1 MPQPDRIRGTRPSR
15 KLLRK
20 QGVLWS
26 IVGLG
31 IRLVKDAV
39 VWQILLYRSI
49 SLGLF
54 LFVVIR
60 LRTGETPFGHLRRV
74 GFPAVTAGL
83 SLVAAYS
90 GTIYAIKATS
100 FAHAMLL
107 FAKALAWQR
116 FWSGSFLRNLVAD
129 RCDHDRRQNRRR
141 SPEGQSGRVGVRVW
155 VRGFHRGAAFGKIR
169 RYAAIGI
176 PLRA

>member
-1 MPQPDRIRGTRPSR
+1 MPQPDRIKGTRPSR

-20 QGVLWS
+20 QGVSWS
-26 IVGLG
+26 TVGLG
-31 IRLVKDAV
+31 IRLAKDAV

-54 LFVVIR
+54 LFVVAQ
-60 LRTGETPFGHLRRV
+60 LRTGETPFAHLRRV

-83 SLVAAYS
+83 SLVAAYP
-90 GTIYAIKATS
+90 GTICAIKATS
-100 FAHAMLL
+100 VAHAILL
-107 FAKALAWQR
+107 FAKAPAWQR
-116 FWSGSFLRNLVAD
+116 FWSGSFLRNVVAG
-129 RCDHDRRQNRRR
+129 RCDHGRRQNRRR